1 MGLIC
6 IEDFSSLTLK
16 QINDIEDIVLKKEML
31 KLYNEE
37 IKKLENDRIGKMFI
51 EPELSL
57 EEMAFNIEEYVES
70 MCSQYLFEGDIVK
83 FYPIVKEVRAKKDI
97 ICQFSGSKI
106 SKGSLYC
113 SYKVFIQNDTSKKR
127 FVLDKTINVELSY
140 RDMLPTDLKSFER
153 FIYNLDNSY
162 ENQGETEIDYYSIS
176 SNIGKLELRELGVYK
191 KQKIIK
197 KQK

>member
-6 IEDFSSLTLK
+6 IEDFSSLTLR
-16 QINDIEDIVLKKEML
+16 QINNIEDIVLKKEML
-31 KLYNEE
+31 KLYNEQ
-37 IKKLENDRIGKMFI
+37 IKKLENDKIGKMFI
-51 EPELSL
+51 DPELSL
-57 EEMAFNIEEYVES
+57 EEMAFNIEEYIES
-70 MCSQYLFEGDIVK
+70 MYSEYLFEGDVIS
-83 FYPIVKEVRAKKDI
+83 FYPIIREVKSKRDI
-97 ICQFSGSKI
+97 LCHFSGSKI

-162 ENQGETEIDYYSIS
+162 ENQGKTEINYYSIS
-176 SNIGKLELRELGVYK
+176 SNIGKLELRELGVSK